1 MAMSRPRAV
10 SATEFKAR
18 CLGLLE
24 RVARTGEPLVVTRR
38 GRPVAKVVP
47 VEVPAPRHLRGSV
60 TVHADVVGPIL
71 DSWDL
76 DR

>member
-1 MAMSRPRAV
+1 MAMNRPRAV

-47 VEVPAPRHLRGSV
+47 VEVPAPRNLRGSM
-60 TVHADVVGPIL
+60 TVHADIVGPIL